1 MRPLFPILPEELSE
15 QDRALLAEAER
26 IMGALSFLA
35 LAEALRRGHLLI
47 DLELGREEQA
57 QRGPEE
63 VGHA

>member
-47 DLELGREEQA
+47 DLELAREEQA
-57 QRGPEE
+57 QEGAEE
-63 VGHA
+63 VEHA